1 MTSEATIADQS
12 DNQALFKA
20 LTQRPKIAWPTILLV
35 FIAYSLFGASTYAYL
50 QGNLTLVWSV
60 VLNSIAAYISF
71 TNPRSIT
78 SRSQFQP
85 PSERLDWS
93 CRYSTTVTGAVF
105 SLISLHP
112 HAASQIHQSPQ

>member
-1 MTSEATIADQS
+1 MTSGATIADQS

-20 LTQRPKIAWPTILLV
+20 SPNDRRLLGQRYCL
-35 FIAYSLFGASTYAYL
+35 FIAYSLFYSASTYAYL

-85 PSERLDWS
+85 PSERLD
-93 CRYSTTVTGAVF
+93 
-105 SLISLHP
+105 
-112 HAASQIHQSPQ
+112 